1 MNEGVVCMLHISLIN
16 NNNHSVI
23 LLQLTDNTY
32 MLNKR
37 ITYVAVLF
45 FLLCM
50 YIYKT

>member
-16 NNNHSVI
+16 NNNHNVI
-23 LLQLTDNTY
+23 RLQLTDNTY